1 VGLGLP
7 TSSEI
12 DHSLPA
18 ERELDILALVTR
30 PQLPRRQFLANL
42 AVGGVT
48 LGLAACGT
56 GNVNDEE
63 AARRA
68 YLGLDRAVDR
78 ALKLGFDGFNAATNA
93 NIPDQS
99 EPGDESGT
107 MIVGGQVDAG
117 ASDNKQMRLLVTLE
131 ADYSDGPVEDEIDIV
146 YNGGPLNLDLSMQ
159 GLPNAS
165 LTGTFVGTVSM
176 AGSLVGDVTLDLSI
190 TGETEEDPD
199 GNIRRKA
206 GTIRVVG
213 TATSD
218 YGIFDVDVSL

>member
-1 VGLGLP
+1 V
-7 TSSEI
+7 SRS
-12 DHSLPA
+12 
-18 ERELDILALVTR
+18 RVT
-30 PQLPRRQFLANL
+30 RRQFLASV
-42 AVGGVT
+42 AVGGAS

-56 GNVNDEE
+56 DGVNDEE

-68 YLGLDRAVDR
+68 YLGLDRAIDR
-78 ALKLGFDGFNAATNA
+78 ALKLGFDGYNAATNA
-93 NIPDQS
+93 NIPEQS
-99 EPGDESGT
+99 ELGSASGT
-107 MIVGGQVDAG
+107 MVVGGQVDAG
-117 ASDNKQMRLLVTLE
+117 VSDNKEMRLLVTLE
-131 ADYSDGPVEDEIDIV
+131 DDYSDGPVEDEIEIV

-165 LTGTFVGTVSM
+165 LTGTFTGTVSM
-176 AGSLVGDVTLDLSI
+176 TGGLVGDVTLDLSI

-218 YGIFDVDVSL
+218 YGTFDVDVSL